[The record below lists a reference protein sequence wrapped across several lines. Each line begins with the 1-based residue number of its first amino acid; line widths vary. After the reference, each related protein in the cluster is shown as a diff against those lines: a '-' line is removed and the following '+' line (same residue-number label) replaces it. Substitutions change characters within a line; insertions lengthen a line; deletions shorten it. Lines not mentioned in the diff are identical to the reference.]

1 MVAACLIAAGIAAWG
16 QVGEPVPADPGAM
29 PHAYE
34 VVSIRPDLSR
44 TVGGGPTR
52 ILPNGFRDESVSI
65 ASLVLGA
72 YDIGPTMESQV
83 VGMPAWAESEPY
95 DVEAKVDSDT
105 AEAWKK
111 IPANERWNGRLAD
124 DRPQGRLRGDRS
136 NRPHRVDAIAWNAGR
151 HGPRRT
157 GRAGLGTL
165 RSLGT
170 QSARGSRS
178 LWDPAPERERRER
191 DIRALK
197 QATRDRRPQRRR
209 VVGRDR
215 LQAVRGLALRA
226 GPDQR
231 RDDPERREFP
241 RIDYDRRNGC
251 RAEQVMGRALRL
263 GRQRSS
269 RLVEEQDPGIS
280 VGMARRGAHVAQRER
295 RDDRSGRAVGAL

>member
-95 DVEAKVDSDT
+95 DVEVKVDSDT

-111 IPANERWNGRLAD
+111 IPANERWKQEQPMIQSLLADRCKLKVHRETKELPVYDLVIAKGGLKMKEATPEEAPIENLSGTKLIVHAMSIDTLIDSVLSGTDGRLVLDRTGLGERKFDFELKWTPENRRAAD
-124 DRPQGRLRGDRS
+124 P
-136 NRPHRVDAIAWNAGR
+136 ANAG
-151 HGPRRT
+151 PSIFT
-157 GRAGLGTL
+157 ALEEQLGLKL
-165 RSLGT
+165 VPSK
-170 QSARGSRS
+170 S
-178 LWDPAPERERRER
+178 
-191 DIRALK
+191 
-197 QATRDRRPQRRR
+197 
-209 VVGRDR
+209 
-215 LQAVRGLALRA
+215 
-226 GPDQR
+226 
-231 RDDPERREFP
+231 
-241 RIDYDRRNGC
+241 
-251 RAEQVMGRALRL
+251 
-263 GRQRSS
+263 
-269 RLVEEQDPGIS
+269 LVEVLVIDHIEKPS
-280 VGMARRGAHVAQRER
+280 AN
-295 RDDRSGRAVGAL
+295 